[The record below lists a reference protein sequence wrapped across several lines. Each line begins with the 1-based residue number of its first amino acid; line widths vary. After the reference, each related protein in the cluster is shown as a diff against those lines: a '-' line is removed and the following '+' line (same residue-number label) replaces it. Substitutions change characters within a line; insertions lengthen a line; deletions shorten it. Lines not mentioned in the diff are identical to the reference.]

1 MTWMTGKWS
10 SYSFVLI
17 LLMCS
22 GILFQIL
29 GVPITFGDL
38 SGSDDDFISH
48 VLMGLSVLSGN
59 NEHAPLHS
67 FLSLA
72 VISSLSYFFLHEHI
86 LFHPPPT
93 HV

>member
-1 MTWMTGKWS
+1 MTWTIGKFS
-10 SYSFVLI
+10 SYPFVLI
-17 LLMCS
+17 LFMCL

-29 GVPITFGDL
+29 GVPVTFGDL
-38 SGSDDDFISH
+38 SGSDDDFISN

-59 NEHAPLHS
+59 NDHAPLHS

-86 LFHPPPT
+86 FLHPPPI
-93 HV
+93 